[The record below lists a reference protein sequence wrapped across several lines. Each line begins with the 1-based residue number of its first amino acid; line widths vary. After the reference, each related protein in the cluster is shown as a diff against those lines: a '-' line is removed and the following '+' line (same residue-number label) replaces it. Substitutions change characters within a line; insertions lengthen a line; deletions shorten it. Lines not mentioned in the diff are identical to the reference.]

1 MLCKSSKS
9 CRGALSPFKAF
20 LHMCV
25 LTCACCVLGQ
35 AVGDA
40 AGEVADQAR
49 AAASDAAARVPK
61 LHLEQATDV
70 KKAG

>member
-1 MLCKSSKS
+1 
-9 CRGALSPFKAF
+9 
-20 LHMCV
+20 MCV